1 MENKKLMAMARES
14 LSGKWGLA
22 VGTFL
27 VFWLIMVA
35 AKSNG
40 IAVLLI
46 GGPMLI
52 GLAIFSLTI
61 ARNQDAKL
69 EQIFKG
75 FKKNFGTALVAY
87 LLKAIFVFL
96 WTLLLIIPGIIAAI
110 SYSQV
115 FYILAEDDSI
125 SGTDALKKSKEM
137 MYGYKWKY
145 FCLRLRFI
153 GWFLLCIWS
162 LGIGFLWLTPYI
174 TISCANFY
182 EDIKGKKITE

>member
-1 MENKKLMAMARES
+1 MENRKLMAMARES

-27 VFWLIMVA
+27 VFGLIIA
-35 AKSNG
+35 AAGSNG

-115 FYILAEDDSI
+115 FYILAENDSI

-153 GWFLLCIWS
+153 GWFLLCILT
-162 LGIGFLWLTPYI
+162 LGVGFLWFTPYI

-182 EDIKGKKITE
+182 DDIKGKKITE

>member
-46 GGPMLI
+46 GGLMLI

-125 SGTDALKKSKEM
+125 SGMDALKKSKEM

-153 GWFLLCIWS
+153 GWFLLCILT
-162 LGIGFLWLTPYI
+162 LGVGFLWLKPYI
-174 TISCANFY
+174 MISCANFY
-182 EDIKGKKITE
+182 DDIKGKKITE

>member
-14 LSGKWGLA
+14 LSGKWGLE

-27 VFWLIMVA
+27 VYGLVVA
-35 AKSNG
+35 AAGSNG

-69 EQIFKG
+69 EQIFEG

-125 SGTDALKKSKEM
+125 SGTNALKKSKEM

-153 GWFLLCIWS
+153 GWFLLCILT
-162 LGIGFLWLTPYI
+162 LGVGFLWLIPYI
-174 TISCANFY
+174 TVSCANFY
-182 EDIKGKKITE
+182 DDIKGKKITE

>member
-27 VFWLIMVA
+27 VFWLIMAA

-69 EQIFKG
+69 EQIFAG

-125 SGTDALKKSKEM
+125 SGMDALKKSKEM
-137 MYGYKWKY
+137 MCGYKWKY

-162 LGIGFLWLTPYI
+162 LGIGFLWLNPYI
-174 TISCANFY
+174 TVSCANFY
-182 EDIKGKKITE
+182 DDIKGKKITE

>member
-27 VFWLIMVA
+27 VFWLIMAA

-69 EQIFKG
+69 EQIFEG
-75 FKKNFGTALVAY
+75 FKKNLGTALVAY

-96 WTLLLIIPGIIAAI
+96 WTYQFGIYREKLFSIQGHALLLFTVLLLIM
-110 SYSQV
+110 
-115 FYILAEDDSI
+115 LN
-125 SGTDALKKSKEM
+125 LNN
-137 MYGYKWKY
+137 
-145 FCLRLRFI
+145 R
-153 GWFLLCIWS
+153 
-162 LGIGFLWLTPYI
+162 
-174 TISCANFY
+174 
-182 EDIKGKKITE
+182 

>member
-22 VGTFL
+22 IGTFL
-27 VFWLIMVA
+27 VFWLIMAA

-69 EQIFKG
+69 EQIFEG

-125 SGTDALKKSKEM
+125 SGMDALKKSKEM

-162 LGIGFLWLTPYI
+162 LGIGFLWLNPYI

-182 EDIKGKKITE
+182 DDIKGKKITE

>member
-27 VFWLIMVA
+27 VYGLVVA
-35 AKSNG
+35 AAGSNG

-69 EQIFKG
+69 EQIFEG
-75 FKKNFGTALVAY
+75 FKKKLRPSVR
-87 LLKAIFVFL
+87 
-96 WTLLLIIPGIIAAI
+96 IIGKRGN
-110 SYSQV
+110 SQ
-115 FYILAEDDSI
+115 S
-125 SGTDALKKSKEM
+125 
-137 MYGYKWKY
+137 
-145 FCLRLRFI
+145 RFRRV
-153 GWFLLCIWS
+153 
-162 LGIGFLWLTPYI
+162 
-174 TISCANFY
+174 
-182 EDIKGKKITE
+182 

>member
-27 VFWLIMVA
+27 VFWLIMAA

-69 EQIFKG
+69 EQIFAG

-125 SGTDALKKSKEM
+125 SGMDALKKSKEM
-137 MYGYKWKY
+137 MCGYKWKY

-153 GWFLLCIWS
+153 GWFLLCILT
-162 LGIGFLWLTPYI
+162 LGVGFLWLIPYI
-174 TISCANFY
+174 TVSCANFY
-182 EDIKGKKITE
+182 DDIKGKKITE

>member
-27 VFWLIMVA
+27 VYSLVIA
-35 AKSNG
+35 AAGSNG
-40 IAVLLI
+40 IAALLI

-69 EQIFKG
+69 EQIFEG

-153 GWFLLCIWS
+153 GWFLLCILT
-162 LGIGFLWLTPYI
+162 LGVGFLWFTPYI
-174 TISCANFY
+174 TVSCANFY
-182 EDIKGKKITE
+182 DDIKNKKITE

>member
-27 VFWLIMVA
+27 VYGLVVA
-35 AKSNG
+35 AAGSNG

-69 EQIFKG
+69 EQIFEG

-125 SGTDALKKSKEM
+125 SGMDALKKSKEM

-162 LGIGFLWLTPYI
+162 LGIGFLWLNPYI

-182 EDIKGKKITE
+182 DDIKGKKITE